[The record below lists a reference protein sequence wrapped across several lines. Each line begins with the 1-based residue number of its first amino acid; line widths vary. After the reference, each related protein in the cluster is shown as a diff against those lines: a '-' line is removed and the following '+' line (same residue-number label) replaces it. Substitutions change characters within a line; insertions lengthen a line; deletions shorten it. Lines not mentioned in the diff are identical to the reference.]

1 MPLQRN
7 QLVLLDTNVIIEA
20 HETQCLAQLADYFRL
35 CTVEKVIAE
44 TQAGDPQRR
53 RPQRN
58 IDEAQLRGWMHDV
71 GDVTDEQRFDFSMNY
86 QAVGLDDGERDL
98 LIRAHEVEG
107 AWLLNSPDMAV
118 LRFAHKKGW
127 MDRLV
132 SLEAMCRS
140 CNARLRQ
147 DLKGNYLENWLS
159 INRTEFALG
168 VLR

>member
-1 MPLQRN
+1 M
-7 QLVLLDTNVIIEA
+7 LDTNVIIEA
-20 HETQCLAQLADYFRL
+20 HETQCLAQLANCFRL

-53 RPQRN
+53 RQQRN
-58 IDEAQLRGWMHDV
+58 IDEAELRKWMHEIR
-71 GDVTDEQRFDFSMNY
+71 DVTDEQRFDFNMKY

-98 LIRAHEVEG
+98 LIRANDISE

-118 LRFAHKKGW
+118 LRFAHRKGW

-132 SLEAMCRS
+132 SLEAMCRTCS
-140 CNARLRQ
+140 ARLSQ
-147 DLKGNYLENWLS
+147 DLKENYRENWLS
-159 INRTEFALG
+159 ANRTNFALG